1 MAEVEY
7 FGGIEGGATHS
18 KMVIMSSEGKIMAW
32 SEGPSTNHWLIGVDQ
47 CVTTINDMVVDAKKQ
62 AGIPEDKP
70 LKALGLSLSGG
81 EKEEGQKQVIDGMKT
96 KFPTVSENYK
106 MCTDTFGAIATACES
121 GGMVL
126 IAGTGSNC
134 QLINPD
140 GETYGC
146 GGWGHMM
153 GDEGGAYWIAQKAV
167 KYVFDFDDNFHEPPS
182 DTSYLK
188 LAMFEYFKVNDRIGL
203 LDHLYRNFDKSKFA
217 GFCKLVAQGA
227 NEKGDKLCQ
236 IIFTQAG
243 EMLGKHICALSSN
256 IDKSL
261 LEGEGGLQVV
271 CVGSVWKSWDVLR
284 EGFLRG
290 MLPRNDRDVTI
301 KTITLLELK
310 QSCAIGAANL
320 GARSVGMKLPVKY
333 ADNATVFFSHTF
345 S

>member
-96 KFPTVSENYK
+96 KFPNVSENYK
-106 MCTDTFGAIATACES
+106 MCTDTFGAIATVCES
-121 GGMVL
+121 
-126 IAGTGSNC
+126 
-134 QLINPD
+134 
-140 GETYGC
+140 
-146 GGWGHMM
+146 
-153 GDEGGAYWIAQKAV
+153 AYWIAQKAV
-167 KYVFDFDDNFHEPPS
+167 KYVFDYDDNFHEPPS

-227 NEKGDKLCQ
+227 KEKGDKLCQ

-243 EMLGKHICALSSN
+243 EMLGKHICALSSK

-290 MLPRNDRDVTI
+290 MLPRNERDVAI

-320 GARSVGMKLPVKY
+320 GGRSIGKKLPVKY